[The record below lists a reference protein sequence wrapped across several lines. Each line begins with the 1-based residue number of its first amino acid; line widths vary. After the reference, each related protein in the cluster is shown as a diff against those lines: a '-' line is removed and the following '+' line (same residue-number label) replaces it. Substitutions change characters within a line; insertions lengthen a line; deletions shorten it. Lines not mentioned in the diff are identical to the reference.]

1 MTKSLLYFICIISLT
16 LCTELLHAQYHYSIN
31 STIEVSKN
39 GTLLNFPFAGGL
51 NTPMFN
57 EFDLNGDATLDL
69 LVFDRSGQRIL
80 PFINNGKQDTVSYRF
95 APEYLALFPP
105 MSDFLLTAD
114 FNCDGKMDL
123 IAGGTNMTLYYN
135 ESSGSN
141 LKFSAGKVLTF
152 LTFDF
157 NGNPIQ
163 TRINPI
169 RSNKPAIYD
178 VDQDGDQDIL
188 FFGFNEQQVEYMRN
202 VSIENSGVCGA
213 DFERR
218 GRCWGG
224 FLESNNN
231 DSIYIDSCRFT
242 LANEERT
249 RRTDPILNLK
259 GLKHAGS
266 TVTAFDF
273 DGNNSTDI
281 LIGDLGTARMKLLL
295 NADSIFPYEESRI
308 FDSDSHFPSYD
319 LPIDSFVFPAAYIMD
334 LDNDGIKDLITS
346 TNTNSIG
353 DLIPAKNNILF
364 YKNSNATRSHFSKQ
378 TGFNYFYEHLLD
390 FGRGAFPCVID
401 INKDGK
407 EDLLIGNYGVVNK
420 SQNRVEGRIAF
431 LQNTG
436 SSNLASFDLIDTN
449 YLGLDQIP
457 LDVVSN
463 TPAIRIALCSGDID
477 NDGDDDLLIGDSN
490 GKLHL
495 FKDNSSGGAAQF
507 ALTNV
512 FFQSIQTGLNAS
524 PFLFDVNKDG
534 LLDIVIGH
542 FPGHLT
548 YYENFGQAS
557 NPIFTLDV
565 DSIVSVGGKRI
576 EITLNSSTG
585 LSKLDSGRV
594 IRINGSTR
602 FGDGTEVDIT
612 SIDIANQLITGNL
625 TYSIDSSYND
635 INTSAII
642 DYSVQR
648 WGGIDYVNNGSSV
661 RNTVPFIYEEGNL
674 MQLILSN
681 DDGSLH
687 FYNDIHPDS
696 AHFNLLDT
704 LYTNRKY
711 GWNVSATGSD
721 LDNNGIIDLVIG
733 NESGGIT
740 LINGDSSLN
749 YYLSVNP
756 DTVLIGSDSNSTVN
770 VNVNSGFKTWI
781 VNNDISW
788 LEIDKNSGQFSE
800 LLNLRAIKDN
810 EADTFRTAQIVIKA
824 SGKASATLTVIQD
837 TSRSIGLREDRFFNS
852 VSLYPNPANTSIR
865 IDFEDSTPFSE
876 SINCLVKDIS
886 GKVICESIIN
896 TKSQSIDLT
905 SLSSG
910 VYFMELRSN
919 QAVKVMKFIVSR
931 QNID

>member
-1 MTKSLLYFICIISLT
+1 MTKYLIYLIGFGCLFLYSHFS
-16 LCTELLHAQYHYSIN
+16 HGQYHYH
-31 STIEVSKN
+31 
-39 GTLLNFPFAGGL
+39 LNAGVEIKAFGSPMEFPLAGGL

-57 EFDLNGDATLDL
+57 EIDLDGDATLDL
-69 LVFDRSGQRIL
+69 LVFDRSGSRIL
-80 PFINNGKQDTVSYRF
+80 PFINNGKQDTVNYRY
-95 APEYLALFPP
+95 APEYLDHFPP

-123 IAGGTNMTLYYN
+123 IVGGSDLILYYN
-135 ESSGSN
+135 ESTGSN
-141 LKFSAGKVLTF
+141 LKFSPGKALTF
-152 LTFDF
+152 LTHDF
-157 NGNPIQ
+157 NN
-163 TRINPI
+163 TKINPT

-178 VDQDGDQDIL
+178 IDQDGDQDIL

-202 VSIENSGVCGA
+202 VSIEKTGICGA

-224 FLESNNN
+224 FFVANV
-231 DSIYIDSCRFT
+231 DSVYLDSCRFT
-242 LANEERT
+242 LANEEKT
-249 RRTDPILNLK
+249 KHKDPIL
-259 GLKHAGS
+259 KHSIPEAGS
-266 TVTAFDF
+266 TITAFDF
-273 DGNNSTDI
+273 DGNSSTDVI
-281 LIGDLGTARMKLLL
+281 IGRINEDLSTLRMQLLL
-295 NADSIFPYEESRI
+295 NSDSLFPYEESRI

-319 LPIDSFVFPAAYIMD
+319 LPIDSFIFPAAYMID
-334 LDNDGIKDLITS
+334 LNNDRVKDMIVS
-346 TNTNSIG
+346 TNIASVIEP
-353 DLIPAKNNILF
+353 IPAKNNILF
-364 YKNSNATRSHFSKQ
+364 YKNTNSTKARFEKQ
-378 TGFNYFYEHLLD
+378 IGFNYFYNQQLD
-390 FGRGAFPCVID
+390 FGTGSFPLFID
-401 INKDGK
+401 IDKDGK
-407 EDLLIGNYGVVNK
+407 KDLLIGNYGILNK
-420 SQNRVEGRIAF
+420 SQNRVEGRIA
-431 LQNTG
+431 LLKNTG
-436 SSNLASFDLIDTN
+436 SFDVPSFNLTDTN
-449 YLGLDQIP
+449 YLNLDQIL
-457 LDVVSN
+457 LDIDSN
-463 TPAIRIALCSGDID
+463 RPAVRIALCSGDID

-512 FFQSIQTGLNAS
+512 FFQFIQTGLNAS

-931 QNID
+931 QGLK